1 LPKLDDLYNIN
12 KPEIMSKKNTRT
24 KLQISSV
31 SFLDALKPKISQVK
45 KSLKSKSELNNSIQ
59 GQLLAN

>member
-1 LPKLDDLYNIN
+1 
-12 KPEIMSKKNTRT
+12 MSKKNTRN

-31 SFLDALKPKISQVK
+31 SFLDALKPKIHQVK
-45 KSLKSKSELNNSIQ
+45 KSLKTKSKNSVK